1 MLIVICFLNYD
12 TKVQRIFE
20 ITKLFWLI
28 KFKENVNKC

>member
-20 ITKLFWLI
+20 IIKLFWLKDVKI
-28 KFKENVNKC
+28 MN

>member
-20 ITKLFWLI
+20 ITKLFCLKDVKI
-28 KFKENVNKC
+28 MN

>member
-20 ITKLFWLI
+20 ITKLFWLKDVKI
-28 KFKENVNKC
+28 MN

>member
-20 ITKLFWLI
+20 ITKLFWLKVVKI
-28 KFKENVNKC
+28 MN